1 MLSVIIIAL
10 ICIIA
15 FLTYKLSNKQQL
27 ETKEKEQLEKEIK
40 QLSIQHAK
48 LEENIKKDVE
58 NVNKL
63 HEQMTKSAKQFS
75 QNNANIQNHFS
86 QLRKKRSEEI
96 EQQISALKEEKQR
109 TLALELK
116 QLQETCAI
124 RVMEATSKADKR
136 VEQINQRVSNLATN
150 ILNWEQEYNNLLAPL
165 RLLEKEK
172 MQHLFFT
179 VQIPEQYRQDI
190 QYLLTSVSP
199 QVKHPDIINKLI
211 WQEYVK
217 PYLDQTFKR
226 INIKDQSGIY
236 KITNIDNKKS
246 YIGKSTNVKKRIA
259 DHFKGAV
266 GIQTIADQTVHHQM
280 RKLGLWNWMIEVIG
294 YFPKDQLSQ
303 KQKFYIDKFKAIQY
317 GYNRNSG
324 G

>member
-1 MLSVIIIAL
+1 MSYVIIAVL

-15 FLTYKLSNKQQL
+15 FLAYKLSNKQQL

-48 LEENIKKDVE
+48 LEENIKKDIE

-63 HEQMTKSAKQFS
+63 HEQMTESAKQFA

-124 RVMEATSKADKR
+124 RVMEATRKADQR
-136 VEQINQRVSNLATN
+136 VEQINQRVSNLATG

-266 GIQTIADQTVHHQM
+266 GIQTIADQAVHHQM